1 MTLEALSVL
10 TDKQIRVAK
19 GVLAGMPDRE
29 IGLKL
34 GIRPTSVKQCRQ
46 RIARRL
52 RVVPNG
58 RDLRIL
64 LARKLLGLN

>member
-34 GIRPTSVKQCRQ
+34 GIGPH
-46 RIARRL
+46 
-52 RVVPNG
+52 P
-58 RDLRIL
+58 
-64 LARKLLGLN
+64 